1 MGTIAANR
9 RQRFHRESCA
19 SPSAPINHT
28 KWTWGNRCFSNA
40 TVLTVKRCPK
50 RDSISVA
57 TIRRP
62 SAIRSAEARRT
73 LNGAIPFPDLSGFPG
88 ETMSH
93 T

>member
-1 MGTIAANR
+1 MGTNAANR

-19 SPSAPINHT
+19 SPSAPISQTNRT
-28 KWTWGNRCFSNA
+28 CGKRCFSKA
-40 TVLTVKRCPK
+40 TVLTVKRCPR

-62 SAIRSAEARRT
+62 SAIRSADARRT
-73 LNGAIPFPDLSGFPG
+73 LNGAIPLPDLSGFPG